1 MSQSLRILLVAD
13 DPEVI
18 RKIGQG
24 LQRQDSGLILIEGA
38 DTLHTARRRLGS
50 GAYDLALVDLSL
62 GQDDGLHLL
71 SDLLEISPALPL
83 VAVAADDAAPDMVA
97 CLAHGAHDRLAP
109 EALESAGLLDRLQSA
124 AARAR
129 AGRLARRRSQL
140 MTASLAATGDL
151 AWHYEGDGG
160 EVWLAAADPAAWH
173 LPGPECSESLDDLRA
188 RIHPDD
194 RETALRRIGE
204 LLETEQQWQLEARV
218 KVGGG
223 AYRWCTLR
231 GHAQLDPQGK
241 LERASGMLSDAQRQ
255 QKALRDI
262 KQARRFLRAVFD
274 SSRVPQA
281 ILDSAGVTTDCN
293 QAWLALDDPTCHA
306 GKNFGPGS
314 LFADGHA
321 AGRDCGDLDIAKLAR
336 GIRQV
341 LGGVADHFDC
351 EYGDGQRR
359 WRISVTPLLNPGIA
373 GAVVG
378 HEEITALRRE
388 EGEAHAKL
396 EVLERDSLSI
406 SGPFFRVAVDFVVLA
421 ANEDGQALG
430 RAPHLGRDVL
440 RVLPRVHADAVG
452 NALAAV
458 SAGARSAVRD
468 SRPRDGQV
476 FRWLVTSRRDATG
489 GGDGF
494 LVHGVDVSD
503 LAAQAEAAP
512 DPGPGE
518 QALATLRGELEQER
532 QLLASAR
539 ATLTAMTEE
548 SDSLGTRLAEEKKY
562 VAGLRET
569 LAAAEARL
577 EELGAG
583 LEQARREAEDARRR
597 EADSEQEGHRLA
609 EALEGERTAHGETVA
624 ALSKADQA
632 QAALR
637 AGLERAQGELRT
649 EIENLV
655 GRVFTPLL
663 DQGES
668 RPDAVATVDRHKSK
682 AR

>member
-71 SDLLEISPALPL
+71 SDLLEISPELPL
-83 VAVAADDAAPDMVA
+83 VAVAADGAAPDMLA
-97 CLAHGAHDRLAP
+97 CLAHGAQDRVAP

-124 AARAR
+124 AARAG

-140 MTASLAATGDL
+140 MAASLAATGDL
-151 AWHYEGDGG
+151 AWHYEGAG
-160 EVWLAAADPAAWH
+160 EVWLAAADPAAWQ

-194 RETALRRIGE
+194 RETVLRRIGE
-204 LLETEQQWQLEARV
+204 LLETDQPWQLEARV

-231 GHAQLDPQGK
+231 GHAHLDPQGR

-274 SSRVPQA
+274 SSRAPQA
-281 ILDSAGVTTDCN
+281 VLDSAAVITECN
-293 QAWLALDDPTCHA
+293 QAWLALDDPACHA
-306 GKNFGPGS
+306 GKAFGQGS

-321 AGRDCGDLDIAKLAR
+321 ASGDFGDLDLDQLAR
-336 GIRQV
+336 GIRKV
-341 LGGVADHFDC
+341 LGGVADHFSC

-359 WRISVTPLLNPGIA
+359 WQISVTPLLNPGIA
-373 GAVVG
+373 GAVVS
-378 HEEITALRRE
+378 HEEITAIRRE

-396 EVLERDSLSI
+396 EALERDLFSI
-406 SGPFFRVAVDFVVLA
+406 SGPFFRVAADFVVLA

-430 RAPHLGRDVL
+430 RAPQLGRDVL

-458 SAGARSAVRD
+458 SAGARAAVRD

-476 FRWLVTSRRDATG
+476 FRWLVSSRGDPTG
-489 GGDGF
+489 NGDGF

-518 QALATLRGELEQER
+518 RALAALRGELEQER

-539 ATLTAMTEE
+539 ATLAAMTEE
-548 SDSLGTRLAEEKKY
+548 SDSLGARLAEEKKY
-562 VAGLRET
+562 VAGLREA
-569 LAAAEARL
+569 LASAEARL
-577 EELGAG
+577 EELGAT
-583 LEQARREAEDARRR
+583 LEQARRAAEDARRR
-597 EADSEQEGHRLA
+597 EADAEQEGQRLT

-624 ALSKADQA
+624 ALSKAEHA
-632 QAALR
+632 QAALY

-649 EIENLV
+649 EIESLV
-655 GRVFTPLL
+655 GRLFTPLL
-663 DQGES
+663 DQGGS
-668 RPDAVATVDRHKSK
+668 RPDAVAAVDRHKSK